1 MREIEITLFTKA
13 LSFAQEERFVEA
25 IDGFKELIE
34 TCPESDLADDA
45 CYNIGMSYILM
56 NQPIQALQFF
66 QKVLDEYPDGTISVM
81 GAEDEYGL
89 TASKTRY
96 AMMNC
101 LCSLNQVP
109 KAKEIYAELKKDQNS
124 HIIKLDKKITFASLG
139 QLLLDRTENEPDI
152 K

>member
-1 MREIEITLFTKA
+1 MREFEINLFTKA
-13 LSFAQEERFVEA
+13 LSCAQEERFIEA
-25 IDGFKELIE
+25 IEGFRELID

-45 CYNIGMSYILM
+45 CYNIGLSYILM
-56 NQPIQALQFF
+56 NQPVKALKFF
-66 QKVLDEYPDGTISVM
+66 QKVLDEYPDGTISVL

-101 LCSLNQVP
+101 LCSLNKVP
-109 KAKEIYAELKKDQNS
+109 NAKEIYAELKQDQDS
-124 HIIKLDKKITFASLG
+124 YIIKFEKKITFASLG
-139 QLLLDRTENEPDI
+139 HNLLFRIENESVI